1 MKFTNLYHEGHYQQ
15 LFQSYSRS
23 IHFFK
28 INYQKSTVKINEACA
43 SLHFENGGRR
53 GEGSLSMKQHCKTT
67 YFVEHL
73 FLFADNTVTLKWKII
88 QSRLCHIVPQKFYY
102 LETIPFFPFRWFF
115 VVSEKLGWTCQIS
128 RNWEISQIFEN
139 RENLN
144 FLATGTQCE
153 KFFF

>member
-28 INYQKSTVKINEACA
+28 INDQKSTVKINEACA

-67 YFVEHL
+67 FCRTSLSVYRQHSNFEVENYIVQALPYSPVEILL
-73 FLFADNTVTLKWKII
+73 FRNHSSFSFQGV
-88 QSRLCHIVPQKFYY
+88 LCSI
-102 LETIPFFPFRWFF
+102 R
-115 VVSEKLGWTCQIS
+115 KLGWTCQIS

-153 KFFF
+153 KHFF